1 MQNCSWL
8 VQTNWQTFIEYLPN
22 ESNKFRKKSKNN
34 SDKLANEIQQIQEE
48 IQKLFGQ
55 IDKLSLSICQRNPE
69 TKRKKS
75 KKNMDRL
82 ANLY

>member
-8 VQTNWQTFIEYLPN
+8 VQTNWPTFIEYLPN
-22 ESNKFRKKSKNN
+22 ETNKFRKKSKNN

-55 IDKLSLSICQRNPE
+55 IDKLSLSICQINPE

-75 KKNMDRL
+75 PKNMDRL